1 MQNAVIYAR
10 YSSHGQN
17 EQTIEGQIRVCKE
30 YAQQHRLNIVGTY
43 IDKHKT
49 GTDVN
54 RPQFQ
59 QMIEDAKTN
68 SFNYIIVYML
78 DRFARNRYY
87 STMYT
92 FQLMQNDV
100 KVISATQNITESEE
114 GELYQMFLE
123 WEAEKYSKRL
133 SKRVREGLTTS
144 VANGTFTGGYINYG
158 YKVIE
163 KPLTATRNIKIVQ
176 LDEQTAPIVKYIF
189 EQYADG
195 VSKKDIADDLNTKGY
210 RYNGKPFKGRSFDR
224 ILSNQKY
231 TGTFYFGER
240 LCNNTYPQIIDPLTF
255 EKVQKRLSQNK
266 YFSGANSAKI
276 DYLLTGK
283 LYCGHCGSP
292 MVADG
297 GTGKLGKSYHYYSC
311 KQSKKHACNKKREKK
326 DFAEWY
332 ATEQTQIYLSDP
344 RRVAVIANDV
354 IKYYES
360 RTCNDELKRL
370 QAERIKTQK
379 EIDNAVNLLVS
390 GVSPTVVKTL
400 DAKITELTQ
409 LLNDLTV
416 HQSKIEIEQGLK
428 ITKDDIVSF
437 VADFIKGN
445 PHDKEFQKRIIDNLI
460 NAFYI
465 YDDKVVIYF
474 NIKGGKETAF
484 IGKDETDDAVK
495 NIENTSGCECSN
507 FNYSAPPSATMFEH
521 QQIYYIFVNGVAGI
535 VVYRKDTNN

>member
-30 YAQQHRLNIVGTY
+30 YAAQHRLNVVNIY

-59 QMIEDAKTN
+59 QMINDAKTN
-68 SFNYIIVYML
+68 TFNYIIVYML

-100 KVISATQNITESEE
+100 KVISATQNIIESEE
-114 GELYQMFLE
+114 GE
-123 WEAEKYSKRL
+123 
-133 SKRVREGLTTS
+133 
-144 VANGTFTGGYINYG
+144 FTGVFINYG
-158 YKVIE
+158 YKVVE
-163 KPLTATRNIKIVQ
+163 KPLVATRNIKFVQ
-176 LDEQTAPIVKYIF
+176 LDETTAPIVKYIF
-189 EQYADG
+189 EQYANG
-195 VSKKDIADDLNTKGY
+195 VSKKDIADDLNAKGY

-224 ILSNQKY
+224 ILSNPKY
-231 TGTFYFGER
+231 TGSFYFGER
-240 LCNNTYPQIIDPLTF
+240 LCTNTYPQIIDQLLF

-297 GTGKLGKSYHYYSC
+297 GTGKTGKTYHYYSC
-311 KQSKKHACNKKREKK
+311 KASKKHACNKKREDKG
-326 DFAEWY
+326 FAEWY
-332 ATEQTQIYLSDP
+332 AVEQTQLYLSDP
-344 RRVAVIANDV
+344 RRVNIIASDV

-360 RTCNDELKRL
+360 RTCNDELKRV
-370 QAERIKTQK
+370 QAERAKTQK

-390 GVSPTVVKTL
+390 GVSPTVIKTL
-400 DAKITELTQ
+400 DKKITELTQ
-409 LLNDLTV
+409 LLNDLTI
-416 HQSKIEIEQGLK
+416 HQSKIELEQGLQ

-437 VADFIKGN
+437 IAEYIQGD
-445 PHDKEFQKRIIDNLI
+445 PHDKDFQKRIIDNLI
-460 NAFYI
+460 NAFYL
-465 YDDKVVIYF
+465 YDDRVVIYF
-474 NIKGGKETAF
+474 NIKGGKETSF
-484 IGKDETDDAVK
+484 IGKDETDEAIK
-495 NIENTSGCECSN
+495 NIDNNGACGVQTLT
-507 FNYSAPPSATMFEH
+507 PPPRQAITIRTLMFGL
-521 QQIYYIFVNGVAGI
+521 FFFC
-535 VVYRKDTNN
+535 

>member
-30 YAQQHRLNIVGTY
+30 YAAQHRLNIINTY

-59 QMIEDAKTN
+59 KMIDDAKTN
-68 SFNYIIVYML
+68 SFSYIIVYML

-92 FQLMQNDV
+92 FQLAQNDV

-144 VANGTFTGGYINYG
+144 VANGTFTGGFVNYG
-158 YKVIE
+158 YKVVE
-163 KPLTATRNIKIVQ
+163 KPLTATRNIKVVQ
-176 LDEQTAPIVKYIF
+176 LDETTAPIVKYVF
-189 EQYADG
+189 EQYANG
-195 VSKKDIADDLNTKGY
+195 VSKKDIADDLNAKGY

-231 TGTFYFGER
+231 TGLFYFGER
-240 LCNNTYPQIIDPLTF
+240 LCTNTYPQIIDHALF

-266 YFSGANSAKI
+266 YFSGANSAKV

-297 GTGKLGKSYHYYSC
+297 GTSKTGKTYHYYSC
-311 KQSKKHACNKKREKK
+311 KASRKHTCNKKREDKG
-326 DFAEWY
+326 FAEWY
-332 ATEQTQIYLSDP
+332 AVEQTQLYLSDP
-344 RRVAVIANDV
+344 RRVNIIANDV

-360 RTCNDELKRL
+360 RTCNDELKRI

-390 GVSPTVVKTL
+390 GVSQTVIKTL
-400 DAKITELTQ
+400 DKKITELTQ
-409 LLNDLTV
+409 LLNDLTI
-416 HQSKIEIEQGLK
+416 HQSKIEIEQGMQY
-428 ITKDDIVSF
+428 TKDDIVT
-437 VADFIKGN
+437 FITEFIQGD
-445 PHDKEFQKRIIDNLI
+445 PHDKDFQKRIIDNLI
-460 NAFYI
+460 NAFYL
-465 YDDKVVIYF
+465 YDDRIVIYF

-484 IGKDETDDAVK
+484 IGKDDTDEAIKD
-495 NIENTSGCECSN
+495 IEKTGLIGVQTLTPPPRQERQCLNTD
-507 FNYSAPPSATMFEH
+507 T
-521 QQIYYIFVNGVAGI
+521 IYYIFVNGVAGI
-535 VVYRKDTNN
+535 VVFR